1 MELRR
6 CSSSQAH
13 CSPGE
18 GPTLQPALD
27 FLLSSGARL
36 REPATGFRSPRPL
49 LNRRSA
55 QARVAGRPI
64 LPGKHT
70 LAPSSSGPGES
81 TWTEARSCRD
91 DHRPDLPTA
100 EIRK

>member
-6 CSSSQAH
+6 CSSSEAH

-18 GPTLQPALD
+18 GPTLQPTLD

-36 REPATGFRSPRPL
+36 REPATGFHSPQPL
-49 LNRRSA
+49 LNRPCA
-55 QARVAGRPI
+55 QVRVAGHPI

-70 LAPSSSGPGES
+70 LALSSSGPGES
-81 TWTEARSCRD
+81 T
-91 DHRPDLPTA
+91 
-100 EIRK
+100 